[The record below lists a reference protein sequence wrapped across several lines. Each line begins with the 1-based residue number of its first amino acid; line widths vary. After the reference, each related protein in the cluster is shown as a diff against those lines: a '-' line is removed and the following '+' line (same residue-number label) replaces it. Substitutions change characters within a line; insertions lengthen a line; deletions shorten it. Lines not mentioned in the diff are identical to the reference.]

1 MNRHFR
7 LWLVGICGLALGL
20 LVGGISVYRWTA
32 NERELGKLYPS
43 NVVHRIRTDLRVLD
57 LLKRDEHKLA
67 VDLLELDIKVNTST
81 LAGLQ
86 NVIPIGDAAEELLR
100 QEMIETE
107 SGLTN
112 GVPHKR

>member
-1 MNRHFR
+1 M
-7 LWLVGICGLALGL
+7 GL

-43 NVVHRIRTDLRVLD
+43 SVVHRIRTDFRALD
-57 LLKRDEHKLA
+57 LLKRGEHKLA

-86 NVIPIGDAAEELLR
+86 NVIPIGDAADELLR
-100 QEMIETE
+100 QEMIAEGP
-107 SGLTN
+107 GLTD
-112 GVPHKR
+112 